1 MKLFPQPTHPT
12 DGRLMPAIYLNE
24 DDVRELMDME
34 TSIEVVEEAFRQLA
48 EGKAVNVPRVRAKAG
63 GVILHNMSAGAEY
76 LGLVGFKAYTTTR
89 AAARFHVVVYD
100 SDGELVAMIAADYLG
115 QLRTGAASGV
125 ATEFMARPDAKVVG
139 VFGTGRQARTQLKA
153 VCTVRKIEQVEVY
166 SPNADHQQ
174 QFAEEMAEWCVA
186 NVVPVH
192 SPEECA
198 AEKDILIAATSSKT
212 PVFDGAAIDEGTHLN
227 VVGSN
232 FLSKAEVDA
241 ATLRRADHI
250 VCDSVAQCRLEAG
263 DLARAVEEGIRD
275 WSSMHDLAEIIT
287 GRETGRATPED
298 VTLFKSVGLAIEDV
312 AMGAEIVKRARA
324 AGLGR
329 ELPF

>member
-1 MKLFPQPTHPT
+1 
-12 DGRLMPAIYLNE
+12 MPAIYLTE

-34 TSIEVVEEAFRQLA
+34 ASIEVVEEAFRQLA
-48 EGKAVNVPRVRAKAG
+48 EGQGVNLPRVRAKAG
-63 GVILHNMSAGAEY
+63 GVMLHNMSAGAEY
-76 LGLVGFKAYTTTR
+76 LGLVGFKAYTTTK
-89 AAARFHVVVYD
+89 AGARFHVVVYNTE
-100 SDGELVAMIAADYLG
+100 GELVAMVAADYLG
-115 QLRTGAASGV
+115 RLRTGAASGV

-166 SPNADHQQ
+166 SPNPEHQQ

-198 AEKDILIAATSSKT
+198 AEKDIIITATSSKV
-212 PVFDGAAIDEGTHLN
+212 PVFDGTAIDEGTHLN

-232 FLSKAEVDA
+232 FLSKSEIDA
-241 ATLRRADHI
+241 ATVRRADYL
-250 VCDSVAQCRLEAG
+250 VCDSVDQCKLEAG
-263 DLARAVEEGIRD
+263 DLARAVDEGIRE
-275 WSSMHDLAEIIT
+275 WSAMHDLADIVT
-287 GRETGRATPED
+287 GRETGRATPDD

-312 AMGAEIVKRARA
+312 AMAAEIVKRARE
-324 AGLGR
+324 AGLGVT
-329 ELPF
+329 LPF